1 MSREQQAAAPAPG
14 ADRESTLAGRVGE
27 LELKLLDAE
36 DGLEQ
41 LNRTVYRQ
49 QQELDRLQREL
60 VMLRQQ
66 LASLP
71 SGEFR
76 SLRDEIPPHY

>member
-1 MSREQQAAAPAPG
+1 MS
-14 ADRESTLAGRVGE
+14 ADQESTLAGRVAE

-41 LNRTVYRQ
+41 LHRTVYRQ

-60 VMLRQQ
+60 VALRRH
-66 LASLP
+66 LATLP
-71 SGEFR
+71 GGEVR
-76 SLRDEIPPHY
+76 SLRDELPPHY